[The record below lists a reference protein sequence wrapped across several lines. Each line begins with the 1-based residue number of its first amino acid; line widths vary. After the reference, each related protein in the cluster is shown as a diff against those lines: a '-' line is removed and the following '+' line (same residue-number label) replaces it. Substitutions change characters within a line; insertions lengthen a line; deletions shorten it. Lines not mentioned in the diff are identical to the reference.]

1 MKQIWIKASF
11 PNIQYKKHPTRKNG
25 VKFDRYFRGSYQVAG
40 KRKAINFGWS
50 SEGWSEVSVWE
61 KINFYKNNAK
71 IGSGPKSLKDERGV
85 EENKKELEQKRIKLK
100 ERENIIF
107 SDFFEDV
114 YKPVCKTNKKPE
126 SWRKEIEHFNNWLNP
141 EIGHLPIR
149 KITAF
154 NLEKIKKKMLDEG
167 RAPRSIQYVFATFRQ
182 VWNYARLNDIVTH
195 ETPTRKVKLPKVN
208 NKRLRY
214 FTHVEVDILLE
225 ALKSKSQQVHDM
237 TLFSLHT
244 GARAGEVFSLTWG
257 VVNLKNGTA
266 QLRDGKG
273 VDRHAY
279 LTDATQS
286 MLEQLHQG
294 QDPSE
299 LVFTDSEGE
308 KITKISNTFER
319 TVKELGL
326 NNGVTDSRDK
336 AIFHTCRHTFAS
348 WHVQNGTDLYTV
360 KELLGHSTIQLTERY
375 SHLRPDG
382 LKKAA
387 RDFDKS
393 IIKNNIVPLEK
404 TDNG

>member
-1 MKQIWIKASF
+1 
-11 PNIQYKKHPTRKNG
+11 
-25 VKFDRYFRGSYQVAG
+25 
-40 KRKAINFGWS
+40 
-50 SEGWSEVSVWE
+50 
-61 KINFYKNNAK
+61 
-71 IGSGPKSLKDERGV
+71 
-85 EENKKELEQKRIKLK
+85 
-100 ERENIIF
+100 
-107 SDFFEDV
+107 
-114 YKPVCKTNKKPE
+114 
-126 SWRKEIEHFNNWLNP
+126 
-141 EIGHLPIR
+141 
-149 KITAF
+149 
-154 NLEKIKKKMLDEG
+154 MLD
-167 RAPRSIQYVFATFRQ
+167 
-182 VWNYARLNDIVTH
+182 N
-195 ETPTRKVKLPKVN
+195 KVN

-286 MLEQLHQG
+286 MLEQLHQE